1 MCLASALAFAARN
14 FGDRFVGALTIGFL
28 TVAAENQLRQ
38 LLKTEY
44 DEDELNGFVKLQ
56 EAAMTG
62 RVRQESRE
70 LIRSH

>member
-1 MCLASALAFAARN
+1 MIRIRDL
-14 FGDRFVGALTIGFL
+14 VQHALTIGFL
-28 TVAAENQLRQ
+28 TIAAENQLRQ
-38 LLKTEY
+38 LLKSKY
-44 DEDELNGFVKLQ
+44 DEDDLNAFVKLQ